1 MFIDHFVSQAELVV
15 GEIQMMTLVLYHP
28 YRHRYIENA
37 TWSELSDLPDEYVSN
52 DKQSGTRPFD
62 STGIEY
68 YCIASFRN
76 PLELS
81 IYMLSKIS
89 QCSAIF
95 SFAVDLVA
103 INFKSVDP
111 QRTLKGFLS

>member
-37 TWSELSDLPDEYVSN
+37 TWSLKANYLERLYWLMVTELSDLPDEYVSN

-62 STGIEY
+62 STKTSSPS
-68 YCIASFRN
+68 AQKRN
-76 PLELS
+76 EQS
-81 IYMLSKIS
+81 Y
-89 QCSAIF
+89 QE
-95 SFAVDLVA
+95 
-103 INFKSVDP
+103 
-111 QRTLKGFLS
+111 